1 MQHTQLNFVRLG
13 TICVLAFVLLAVP
26 ARAGTMAHP
35 SPPDPLLDSGDTTA
49 CAGQPDY
56 AAGTDAT
63 GRPVVPAD
71 MGAAPVPVPDGIAVP
86 LHSQGR
92 RGGRFANPAGD
103 SAYVSLD
110 GRKLA
115 PLLNPSP
122 CR

>member
-1 MQHTQLNFVRLG
+1 VQHTQLNFIRPG
-13 TICVLAFVLLAVP
+13 TICVLAFLLLAAP
-26 ARAGTMAHP
+26 AGAGTIVRP
-35 SPPDPLLDSGDTTA
+35 SPPDPLLDGGDTTS
-49 CAGQPDY
+49 CAAQPDY

-63 GRPVVPAD
+63 GRPVAPAD
-71 MGAAPVPVPDGIAVP
+71 VGAAPVPVPDGIAVP

-92 RGGRFANPAGD
+92 GRQGRFAGSGD

-115 PLLNPSP
+115 PLLNPEP